1 MAPEDSSMG
10 EPVGLFLLRRAAVVF
25 SELTL
30 ETPVC
35 PLGGK
40 WIGKGEEDMEINRI
54 FPERQNNME
63 NGTQEE
69 SNSLVCP
76 D

>member
-1 MAPEDSSMG
+1 MASEGSAMG
-10 EPVGLFLLRRAAVVF
+10 EPVGLFLPGRAAVVF

-40 WIGKGEEDMEINRI
+40 WIKKGEEDVEIEF
-54 FPERQNNME
+54 FPGRQNNTE
-63 NGTQEE
+63 NRTQEE
-69 SNSLVCP
+69 
-76 D
+76 